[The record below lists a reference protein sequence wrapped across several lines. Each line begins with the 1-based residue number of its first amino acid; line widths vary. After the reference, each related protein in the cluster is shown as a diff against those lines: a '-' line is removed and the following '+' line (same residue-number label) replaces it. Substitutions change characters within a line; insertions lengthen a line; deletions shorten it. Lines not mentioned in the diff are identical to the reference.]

1 MFVSLLILALAHA
14 SDADAPPVGIS
25 FGGDSGEEKPL
36 VAPPQDSRGNVRLA
50 VPSGPAP
57 DELPRKGTS
66 KRFHPRYVPQEPAM
80 PAIPESPGE
89 PGEPGMPSAPGA
101 EGGEPGSVAPAPLMS
116 SDEEAPIAPPSSPPS
131 SGSEPSTDVPSIEA
145 PKVET
150 TVTVPTTKMKER
162 PPVADREAVIQAVI
176 GGGAATK
183 EPSKLKPG
191 EIEMLQTRAIVL
203 YNRGRHGDALKLFH
217 RVLHEDPKS
226 FLPIEYLGKIAEA
239 HRDYLEAI
247 RIYKH
252 ALRIAPP
259 ERLGA
264 LHFAIGDLYVKTGR
278 EGLSEAYFE
287 SALELGAFPVHSN
300 YYLGYALYRQQQ
312 WRDAEEYLRQAEVR
326 SEASKEKVDPQLL
339 QAMHF
344 YLGEMYVRLGYP
356 RYSLAELYLASD
368 GANVEVKRAAWA
380 LEEAL
385 DQPSRRLSVGV
396 LSQYDSNV
404 LSVPNT
410 TTQQPQSSSGVVGLV
425 NLSLQTSPS
434 RRWGYGGEYGGY
446 LTRHSAQELANGD
459 LLTNGVSVF
468 GSWWNQ
474 RNMEARVKFEYL
486 HTMIDRDALK
496 LYEQSTGPTVSWS
509 YFWDRRRQIDLSY
522 SYKRN
527 YFPGDAAVFNSGNEL
542 SGEEHIWVAKTSF
555 NAPNPDLQPYLQF
568 TEDWNQASG
577 TSFYGNTHT
586 LEAGTAYQAGTIA
599 RFTLSA
605 SLGYA
610 SYPRSVVERHDFI
623 RAGRLVA
630 TAPLSSYLLAIIDC
644 GYTDRWSSE
653 PDLFSTRRLLAS
665 GGIIY
670 TIPF

>member
-1 MFVSLLILALAHA
+1 M
-14 SDADAPPVGIS
+14 PNGPV
-25 FGGDSGEEKPL
+25 
-36 VAPPQDSRGNVRLA
+36 
-50 VPSGPAP
+50 P
-57 DELPRKGTS
+57 DERPKKGTS
-66 KRFHPRYVPQEPAM
+66 KRFHPRYVPQEPAEVRPVPSAM
-80 PAIPESPGE
+80 PQISGEPGE
-89 PGEPGMPSAPGA
+89 PGEPGQPGMPSAPGA
-101 EGGEPGSVAPAPLMS
+101 GGGEQENAAPAGLLPT
-116 SDEEAPIAPPSSPPS
+116 DEEAPIAPPSSS
-131 SGSEPSTDVPSIEA
+131 STSAPSTEVPSIESPKAA
-145 PKVET
+145 PSDSVPVISTGPET
-150 TVTVPTTKMKER
+150 KATKER
-162 PPVADREAVIQAVI
+162 PPIPEREAVIQAVI
-176 GGGAATK
+176 GGSAAK
-183 EPSKLKPG
+183 EPSKLKPA

-239 HRDYLEAI
+239 HRDYSEAI

-259 ERLGA
+259 ERQGA
-264 LHFAIGDLYVKTGR
+264 LHFSIGDLYVKTGR
-278 EGLSEAYFE
+278 EGVSEAYFE
-287 SALELGAFPVHSN
+287 RALELGAFPVHSN
-300 YYLGYALYRQQQ
+300 YYLGYALYRQEE
-312 WRDAEEYLRQAEVR
+312 WRDAEEYLRDAAMLA
-326 SEASKEKVDPQLL
+326 EASKEKVDPQLL
-339 QAMHF
+339 QAMHY

-356 RYSLAELYLASD
+356 RYSLAELYLAAD
-368 GANVEVKRAAWA
+368 GTNVDVKRAAWA

-404 LSVPNT
+404 LSAPNT
-410 TTQQPQSSSGVVGLV
+410 TTQQPLASSGVVGLV

-434 RRWGYGGEYGGY
+434 RRWAYGGEYGGY
-446 LTRHSAQELANGD
+446 LTRHSAQELASGD
-459 LLTNGVSVF
+459 LLTNGLSVF

-474 RNMEARVKFEYL
+474 RNMEARLKFEYV

-496 LYEQSTGPTVSWS
+496 LYQQSTGPTVSWS
-509 YFWDRRRQIDLSY
+509 YFWDRRREVDLSY

-527 YFPGDAAVFNSGNEL
+527 YFPGDAAVFNTGNEL

-577 TSFYGNTHT
+577 TSFYGNTST
-586 LEAGTAYQAGTIA
+586 LEAGTAYQLGRVA

-605 SLGYA
+605 SYGYG
-610 SYPRSVVERHDFI
+610 SYPRSVIERHDLI
-623 RAGRLVA
+623 RAGRFVA
-630 TAPLSSYLLAIIDC
+630 TAPLSAYLLAIIDC
-644 GYTDRWSSE
+644 SYTDRWSSE